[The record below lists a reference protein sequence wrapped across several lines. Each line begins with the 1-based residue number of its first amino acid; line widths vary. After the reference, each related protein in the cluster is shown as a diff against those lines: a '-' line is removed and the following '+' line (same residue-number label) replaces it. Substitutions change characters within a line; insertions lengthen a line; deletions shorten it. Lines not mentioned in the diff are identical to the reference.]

1 MTTPDI
7 SVNVVDVDHY
17 FPRHGDEP
25 IKILHGNNL
34 ALKRGEIVIMVG
46 RAGAGKTTLL
56 TLIGALRRVQK
67 GSLCVLGRELNGLS
81 NRKLVEIRRRIGFIF
96 QRHNLFESLTA
107 RRNVAMGLDADR
119 SDELPAQLDELR
131 QWDRKI
137 GALFERRL
145 ADLEAGRGGEADR
158 LRGKKLDA
166 KRTALRAFVADRA
179 RIATLLDSPPCNA
192 DLPRALL
199 ALLGLH
205 ERTDHKPNALSG
217 GQRQR
222 VAIARALVNRPELIL
237 ADEPTASLD
246 EENGRVVATILQE
259 HAKTNGCTIMLVTH
273 DPQILDIADRI
284 VTMEAGR
291 IISDIDVKQ
300 AIEICEFLKQCNVFD
315 RLTPEEIREVA
326 DKMSRES
333 FDPGATVI
341 RQGDRGDK
349 FYLIKSGT
357 VAILVD
363 KEHGTEQVREMGK
376 GDFFGEMALLL
387 DQPRSATVK
396 AVGPLEVYSLGKE
409 DFQAAIEASPPFSEQ
424 VRRVYQSIGAG
435 G

>member
-1 MTTPDI
+1 MMTDD
-7 SVNVVDVDHY
+7 SVQVRDVDHF
-17 FPRHGDEP
+17 FPRAGGEP

-34 ALKRGEIVIMVG
+34 TLRRGEIVIMVG

-56 TLIGALRRVQK
+56 TLIGALRRVQH
-67 GSLCVLGRELNGLS
+67 GRLEVLGRELGALN
-81 NRKLVEIRRRIGFIF
+81 NRQLVEVRRRIGFIF

-107 RRNVAMGLDADR
+107 RRNVALGQDSERGEAVR
-119 SDELPAQLDELR
+119 VQLDEIQR
-131 QWDRKI
+131 WDETIR
-137 GALFERRL
+137 ALFEQRL
-145 ADLEAGRGGEADR
+145 ADLEQGRGPEVER

-166 KRTALRAFVADRA
+166 KRAGLRAFVADRT
-179 RIATLLDSPPCNA
+179 RIQEVLGEDPFRN
-192 DLPRALL
+192 DLPRSLL

-205 ERTDHKPNALSG
+205 ERCDNKPNALSG

-222 VAIARALVNRPELIL
+222 VAIARALVNRPDLIL

-246 EENGRVVATILQE
+246 EENGRVVATILKE

-291 IISDIDVKQ
+291 IISDIDIKQ
-300 AIEICEFLKQCNVFD
+300 AVEICAFLKQCNVFAN
-315 RLTPEEIREVA
+315 LTPEELREVA

-333 FDPGATVI
+333 YPAGTRVI
-341 RQGDRGDK
+341 EQGDRGDK
-349 FYLIKSGT
+349 FFLIKEGE
-357 VAILVD
+357 VEVFVD
-363 KEHGTEQVREMGK
+363 GESAEHRVRVLGK

-396 AVGPLEVYSLGKE
+396 AAGPLELYALGKE
-409 DFQAAIEASPPFSEQ
+409 DFNAATEASPPFKEQ
-424 VRRVYQSIGAG
+424 VRRVYQSPSALG
-435 G
+435 

>member
-1 MTTPDI
+1 MMTDY
-7 SVNVVDVDHY
+7 SVRVSGVDHF
-17 FPRHGDEP
+17 FPRAGDEP

-56 TLIGALRRVQK
+56 TLIGALRRVQHGK
-67 GSLCVLGRELNGLS
+67 LEVLGRELGTMNG
-81 NRKLVEIRRRIGFIF
+81 RQLVEVRRRIGFIF

-107 RRNVAMGLDADR
+107 QRNVALGQDTATGATVR
-119 SDELPAQLDELR
+119 AQLDELTS
-131 QWDRKI
+131 WDGTIR
-137 GALFERRL
+137 ALFEKRL
-145 ADLEAGRGGEADR
+145 ADLEQGRGPEAER

-166 KRTALRAFVADRA
+166 KRAGLRAFVADRA
-179 RIATLLDSPPCNA
+179 RIQGLLAADPFKD
-192 DLPRALL
+192 DLPRSLL
-199 ALLGLH
+199 ALLGLQ
-205 ERTDHKPNALSG
+205 ERCDNKPNALSG

-246 EENGRVVATILQE
+246 EENGRVVATILKE

-291 IISDIDVKQ
+291 IISDIDIKQ
-300 AIEICEFLKQCNVFD
+300 AIEICEFLKQCRVFAN
-315 RLTPEEIREVA
+315 LTPEELREVA
-326 DKMSRES
+326 DKMTRES
-333 FDPGATVI
+333 HPAGARVI
-341 RQGDRGDK
+341 VQGDRGDK
-349 FYLIKSGT
+349 FYLIKEGEVEVLVGGESS
-357 VAILVD
+357 AHRARIL
-363 KEHGTEQVREMGK
+363 GK

-396 AVGPLEVYSLGKE
+396 ALGPVELYALGKD
-409 DFQAAIEASPPFSEQ
+409 DFNAAIEASPPFKEQ
-424 VRRVYQSIGAG
+424 VRRVYQSPTALG
-435 G
+435 